1 MKPDDQANNGS
12 VATMVGVAVTPP
24 TAAEPLKG
32 GNSSKKA
39 TKKAKA
45 KAAKTN
51 GSTKDRLAPASPG
64 RVDGPGPMLST
75 IVAIPAEAAGRTTGE
90 REDQRVG
97 QGDEDPGLMSIGD
110 RSAPGTEEPVTTAT
124 EAPDREAGLSEEAGE
139 PDQPATAPSA
149 KRRWM
154 RSNTALAGG
163 CLLVAALTVALVLSL
178 LALTN
183 QDAQAGARTSAL
195 TAARTYAV
203 QLASYDYRNLDRN
216 FAIVAGE
223 STPSFRRSFTESSD
237 ALKATLAKYKA
248 TAGATVVSAGLVS
261 SGTSQAEALVFLT
274 QKIANATQSKPT
286 TDRSQVQISLVK
298 SGGRWLINQ
307 VTLL

>member
-1 MKPDDQANNGS
+1 
-12 VATMVGVAVTPP
+12 
-24 TAAEPLKG
+24 
-32 GNSSKKA
+32 
-39 TKKAKA
+39 
-45 KAAKTN
+45 
-51 GSTKDRLAPASPG
+51 
-64 RVDGPGPMLST
+64 MLST
-75 IVAIPAEAAGRTTGE
+75 ITAIPTEAGGRMSGRAGSGRRTGSGE
-90 REDQRVG
+90 A
-97 QGDEDPGLMSIGD
+97 DEDPG
-110 RSAPGTEEPVTTAT
+110 PTTV
-124 EAPDREAGLSEEAGE
+124 EAPDREAGLSEEAE
-139 PDQPATAPSA
+139 ESDQPATAPSV

-154 RSNTALAGG
+154 RSNPALAGA
-163 CLLVAALTVALVLSL
+163 CLVVAALTVALILSL

-195 TAARTYAV
+195 AAARTYAV

-216 FAIVAGE
+216 FATVAGE

-261 SGTSQAEALVFLT
+261 SGTSQAVALVFLT
-274 QKIANATQSKPT
+274 QKIANATQAKPT

>member
-1 MKPDDQANNGS
+1 
-12 VATMVGVAVTPP
+12 
-24 TAAEPLKG
+24 
-32 GNSSKKA
+32 
-39 TKKAKA
+39 
-45 KAAKTN
+45 
-51 GSTKDRLAPASPG
+51 
-64 RVDGPGPMLST
+64 
-75 IVAIPAEAAGRTTGE
+75 
-90 REDQRVG
+90 
-97 QGDEDPGLMSIGD
+97 MSIGD

-163 CLLVAALTVALVLSL
+163 CLLVAALTVALILSL

-261 SGTSQAEALVFLT
+261 SGTSQAVALVFLT
-274 QKIANATQSKPT
+274 QKIANATQTQADHRSEPGADQPGEVGGTVADQPGHLALTVTRSFRRVLGVDVWPIGPAGKSNGRSVVVG
-286 TDRSQVQISLVK
+286 DRPAYADDSQRGT
-298 SGGRWLINQ
+298 GG
-307 VTLL
+307 